1 MEELEGRDWLVLGFL
16 LLFLHGISVNL
27 AHVSGAP
34 VGVFDQCVSPGDVL
48 AVWVVM
54 LLTDQKLLHCSL
66 LQFVLECRWFVQS
79 NEPHSLIVQTS
90 SLSACLIDLL
100 SIRNKHSSSRLPLIY
115 RPGKL
120 ERAKQERKSVGEQ
133 AYTVPWR

>member
-1 MEELEGRDWLVLGFL
+1 MRFI
-16 LLFLHGISVNL
+16 LLFLHGLSADL

-54 LLTDQKLLHCSL
+54 LLTDQTLLHCSL

-79 NEPHSLIVQTS
+79 NEPHLLIVWTG
-90 SLSACLIDLL
+90 SLSECLIDLL
-100 SIRNKHSSSRLPLIY
+100 SIGNKHSSSRLSLIC
-115 RPGKL
+115 RTGEL
-120 ERAKQERKSVGEQ
+120 E
-133 AYTVPWR
+133 